1 MHKASAEFYVE
12 TKNGVINRIGKSFIN
27 TPPVNFQGGEVKWF
41 DDTKLLKKEVVH
53 ND

>member
-1 MHKASAEFYVE
+1 MKRQSITFAVE
-12 TKNGVINRIGKSFIN
+12 TRNGVINRIGKSFIN

-41 DDTKLLKKEVVH
+41 DDTRLLKKEVVH